1 MKTIAT
7 ICARGGSIGLP
18 NKNILDFCGKPLIAH
33 TIEQAIKCDF
43 VDEVIVSTDCEK
55 IANISLAF
63 GAKVPFLRPPHLA
76 TSEAGKIPVIEHCVD
91 FLRGKGY
98 QISKI
103 VDLQPTSPL
112 RNISDIKG
120 CYNLLTE
127 DIDVVYSV
135 TEPSHNPYFSMVEID
150 AEGNP
155 KLSKSLDNTIARR
168 QDAPEVYGLN
178 GAVYVWHIHTLKKG
192 LWGGHSKIYLMP
204 RERSIDIDDR
214 YDFLIAESLLSRK
227 VNLEVR

>member
-55 IANISLAF
+55 IANISLTF

-91 FLRGKGY
+91 FLRDKGY

-150 AEGNP
+150 AESNP

-192 LWGGHSKIYLMP
+192 LWGGSSKIYLMP
-204 RERSIDIDDR
+204 RERSIDIDDI
-214 YDFLIAESLLSRK
+214 YDFKFAKFLYGET
-227 VNLEVR
+227 